1 MLCQVNPLNLF
12 RNPVKNPVVVAPRG
26 PAQIAAALHC
36 ASEITA
42 HPRMQNDFDVLVVG
56 GGLVGL
62 SLVAALGEGG
72 LQLAL
77 VEPHPPSQLPASDT
91 WDNRIYAISPGS
103 AAFLERCGAWQGVPE
118 DRIARVETM
127 RIYGD
132 DGRAELEFSAYDAG
146 LRELAFIVESNRL
159 QSALW
164 HVVRDGVR
172 ICCPAT
178 WSALEL
184 GVRRAALRMDDG
196 TELTARL
203 VVGADGAES
212 KIRAA
217 AGIDAK
223 LTDYGQ
229 LGVVANFSCE
239 KAHRGVASQW
249 FRRDGVL
256 ALLPMPGNRVSMV
269 WSIAHDRGREL
280 LAMSGD
286 ELAAE
291 VEAASRGAVG
301 TLTLVTLAAAFPLRL
316 LRVTDFTH
324 ARLALVG
331 DAAHNVHPLA
341 GQGVN
346 LGFRDA
352 RELSNVLAM
361 RGQQRDCGDRILLRR
376 YERARREDVLS
387 MQLMTHTLQ
396 KLFNNDAVM
405 VGKVR
410 NAGLKLANWQP
421 QLKSLLVHH
430 AVA

>member
-1 MLCQVNPLNLF
+1 MQTDLD
-12 RNPVKNPVVVAPRG
+12 VV
-26 PAQIAAALHC
+26 I
-36 ASEITA
+36 
-42 HPRMQNDFDVLVVG
+42 VG

-62 SLVAALGEGG
+62 SLAAALRDSG
-72 LQLAL
+72 LRLAL
-77 VEPHPPSQLPASDT
+77 VESHAPRRLPAVDK
-91 WDNRIYAISPGS
+91 WDSRIYAISPGS
-103 AAFLERCGAWQGVPE
+103 AGFLARCGAWQGMRE
-118 DRIARVETM
+118 DRVARVETM

-146 LRELAFIVESNRL
+146 LRELAFIVENGRL

-164 HVVRDGVR
+164 RVVRDGAQIR
-172 ICCPAT
+172 CPAT
-178 WSALEL
+178 WSTLEL
-184 GVRRAALRMDDG
+184 DAHAAALRLEDG
-196 TELTARL
+196 TELSARL
-203 VVGADGAES
+203 VIGADGAES
-212 KIRAA
+212 RIRAA
-217 AGIDAK
+217 AGIDATPK
-223 LTDYGQ
+223 DYGQ

-239 KAHRGVASQW
+239 KAHRGVAFQW

-256 ALLPMPGNRVSMV
+256 ALLPLPGNRVSMV
-269 WSIAHDRGREL
+269 WSIAHERGREL
-280 LAMSGD
+280 LAMSGE

-301 TLTLVTLAAAFPLRL
+301 ALALVTPAAAFPLRM
-316 LRVTDFTH
+316 LRVTDVTR

-352 RELSNVLAM
+352 RELSAVLAG
-361 RGQQRDCGDRILLRR
+361 RGPQQDCGDHALLRR

-396 KLFNNDAVM
+396 KLFNNNAVWL
-405 VGKVR
+405 GKAR
-410 NAGLKLANWQP
+410 NLGLKLANGQP